1 VARAFLRVPLSLSL
15 GRRDGWPAIALAHSH
30 THTLSPLSNNM
41 SPTSPWAALVLLSV
55 LALAGAQT
63 AYHVANFA
71 QMQTAISSATSVDV
85 ILVSGTITGSVTLPA
100 NSVTLNIVA
109 DPAAASQPTWT
120 ATSNTPL
127 VSDVVGWS
135 GSLYIS
141 GIALAQSS
149 SNSVPTPLFDFSHSL
164 SGGSVVLSQVLVSMS
179 LCRYADVHTPRT
191 TRG

>member
-1 VARAFLRVPLSLSL
+1 
-15 GRRDGWPAIALAHSH
+15 
-30 THTLSPLSNNM
+30 M
-41 SPTSPWAALVLLSV
+41 SPTSPWAALVLLSL
-55 LALAGAQT
+55 LALAGAQM
-63 AYHVANFA
+63 AYHVANIA

-100 NSVTLNIVA
+100 NPVTLNIVA

-149 SNSVPTPLFDFSHSL
+149 SNSAPTPLFDFSHSL

-179 LCRYADVHTPRT
+179 LCRYADVHTPPRT